1 MSFCHDVL
9 RDARVFRL
17 LPKIDAE
24 LAAEAREGRCRK
36 CGNRLHKA
44 TFPRKARGVP
54 AGVEHEYETRHS
66 FSCAGRSC
74 RKRVTPASVRYF
86 GRRFYVAAAFVVL
99 SAMQHGVTPKRI
111 EELRELTG
119 CKTISARTLYRWR
132 EWWREMFV
140 ATPFWKSARA
150 RFSPPVDADALPA
163 SIIKRFR
170 GDGRDRLVAL
180 LRFLSPLSTRTA
192 MGA

>member
-1 MSFCHDVL
+1 VSFCHDVL
-9 RDARVFRL
+9 RDARLFRL
-17 LPKIDAE
+17 LPRIDAE
-24 LAAEAREGRCRK
+24 FAAEARKARCRE
-36 CGNRLHKA
+36 CGNRFHKA

-54 AGVEHEYETRHS
+54 AELQPQYNRRHS
-66 FSCAGRSC
+66 FSCATRNC
-74 RKRVTPASVRYF
+74 RKRLTPASVRYF

-150 RFSPPVDADALPA
+150 RFSPPVDAGALPA

-170 GDGRDRLVAL
+170 GDDRDRLVAL